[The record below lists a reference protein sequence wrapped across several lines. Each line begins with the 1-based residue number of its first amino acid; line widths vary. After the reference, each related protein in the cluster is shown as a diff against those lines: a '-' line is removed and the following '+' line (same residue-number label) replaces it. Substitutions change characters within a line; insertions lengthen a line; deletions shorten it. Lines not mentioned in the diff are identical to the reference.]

1 MCVYV
6 LPVRDLLLGET
17 KPRFFLENKDNILG
31 SMKGEI
37 LQGHNLK
44 DLKVIPSLLELNK
57 SGV

>member
-1 MCVYV
+1 V

-31 SMKGEI
+31 SKKGEI